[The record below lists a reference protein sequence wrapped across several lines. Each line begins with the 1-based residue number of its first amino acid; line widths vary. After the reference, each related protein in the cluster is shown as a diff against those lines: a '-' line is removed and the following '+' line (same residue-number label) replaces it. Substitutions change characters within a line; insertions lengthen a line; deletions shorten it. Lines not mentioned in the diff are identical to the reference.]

1 VSDLASKDTADAL
14 PDVPRVGVER
24 EVEIEDV
31 RVARTLL
38 VRDLGRPTDSTRMGP
53 RIFGFGST
61 FCKV

>member
-1 VSDLASKDTADAL
+1 MSDLASKDTADAL

-38 VRDLGRPTDSTRMGP
+38 VRDLGRPTDST
-53 RIFGFGST
+53 
-61 FCKV
+61 